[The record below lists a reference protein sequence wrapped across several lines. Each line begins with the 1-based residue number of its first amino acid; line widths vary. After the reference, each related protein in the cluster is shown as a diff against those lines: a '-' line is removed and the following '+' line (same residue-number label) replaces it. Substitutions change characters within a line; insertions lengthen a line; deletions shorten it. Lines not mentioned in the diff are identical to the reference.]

1 MSSKNLKEQY
11 DVIIIGNGI
20 ASKVFLFSFLKRFSD
35 RRVLVIESPLYPAC
49 SIKTTSHVAVAQA
62 VEGSGPLGQLVVD
75 SYLAFRQFFE
85 IYSPKGVEKGHLFQ
99 DEFKDGVDHFFITPS
114 TLYSWFDEKTSG
126 AGVNFCNDHVL
137 SVEEFAEGVQLHSK
151 ETSYITKKVLL
162 APGAGFNGITINGV
176 DQDFYRGFVRRPGSY
191 WIAEAGQYHH
201 DHSWVFTLG
210 KANLIY
216 RKSEQLFLLGGTT
229 NQHDELAIDFK
240 TLIEWHKN
248 YAQELDFLPDFK
260 KGKVDS
266 GLRLRGPKRMPF
278 YGLIPPAQNVYALTG
293 LHKNGFSYPFYLADQ
308 CLDSMFDD

>member
-20 ASKVFLFSFLKRFSD
+20 ASKVFLFSFLKRFSEC
-35 RRVLVIESPLYPAC
+35 RVLVIESPLYPAC
-49 SIKTTSHVAVAQA
+49 SIKTTSHVAVAQT

-75 SYLAFRQFFE
+75 SYLAFKQFFE
-85 IYSPKGVEKGHLFQ
+85 INSPKGVEKGHLFQ
-99 DEFKDGVDHFFITPS
+99 DAFKDGVDHYFITPS
-114 TLYSWFDEKTSG
+114 ILYSWFEEKTSEK
-126 AGVNFCNDHVL
+126 GVNFSNDHVL
-137 SVEEFAEGVQLHSK
+137 NIKEFEDVVEVHSK
-151 ETSYITKKVLL
+151 QTSYLAKKVLL
-162 APGAGFNGITINGV
+162 APGPGFNGISINGV

-191 WIAEAGQYHH
+191 WIAEATGYQH

-240 TLIEWHKN
+240 TLIEWHKI
-248 YAQELDFLPDFK
+248 YTQELDFLPRFIR
-260 KGKVDS
+260 GKVDS
-266 GLRLRGPKRMPF
+266 GLRFRGPKRMPF
-278 YGLIPPAQNVYALTG
+278 YGQMPSTQNVYALTG